1 MTPEALEKVI
11 NGTRE
16 ERKYLCSL
24 SFGLFAIYY
33 FQHYFKYELADYQKD
48 YVTDI
53 ENLLDFE
60 LEELLWV
67 AFREGAKTSF
77 AKIALCWLI
86 CYKRR
91 EYPNIDSFDKENA
104 ERILFDVAFELTN
117 NKRIRADF
125 GLLFSKE
132 RGIGDVKQ
140 NRINN
145 FITENGI
152 RVEAHSTQESV
163 RGRLHL
169 NKRPDFLL
177 IDDFENNKTKTSQ
190 AYTKQIRDHIT
201 EAMGGLGEKGVILY
215 LGNYIT
221 EYGNVQWI
229 MDRAKKSEKI
239 RVRNTPIVI
248 DGKPAWPSKYC
259 LTDEESKITGKK
271 SIEGMQRQFGSY
283 VFSYEFMNTPI
294 DDSMSEFKK
303 DFIQHVEMET
313 VRNKDTSCYVTID
326 PAISEKAS
334 ADFTGVTINWVDK
347 ENKWYLKTYKLKL
360 NSKGIIDHLFYIQKT
375 YSPTFLGMEE
385 VAFTMA
391 IQPFLEDEMRK
402 QQLFFT
408 ITPIKH
414 NKINKAER
422 IRGLIPRWESR
433 SIFLI
438 GDSSELLDEMRTF
451 PHGQHDDVL
460 DSLAMQIH
468 NAKVPYRKMYPLG
481 MGGIEQDRN
490 EAI

>member
-1 MTPEALEKVI
+1 MTDEALEKVI
-11 NGTRE
+11 SGSKE

-24 SFGLFAIYY
+24 SFGLFALYY
-33 FQHYFKYELADYQKD
+33 FQHYFNYSLADYQKD
-48 YVTDI
+48 YITDI
-53 ENLLDFE
+53 EDLLDYQ

-86 CYKRR
+86 CYKKR

-177 IDDFENNKTKTSQ
+177 VDDFENNKTKTSQ

-201 EAMGGLGEKGVILY
+201 EAMGGLGERGVILY

-221 EYGNVQWI
+221 EHGNVQWI
-229 MDRAKKSEKI
+229 MDRSKKSNKI

-259 LTDEESKITGKK
+259 LTDAESKESGKK
-271 SIEGMQRQFGSY
+271 SIEGMMRQFGSY

-294 DDSMSEFKK
+294 DDSMAEFKK
-303 DFIQHVEMET
+303 DYIQHVEMEF
-313 VRNKDTSCYVTID
+313 VRNKETSCTITID

-334 ADFTGVTINWVDK
+334 ADYTGITINFVDK
-347 ENKWYLKTYKLKL
+347 ENKWYIKSYRMKF
-360 NSKGIIDHLFYIQKT
+360 NSKDLIDHLFYLFET
-375 YSPTFLGMEE
+375 YKPIFLGLEE

-402 QQLFFT
+402 RQKFFVV
-408 ITPIKH
+408 TPIKH
-414 NKINKAER
+414 RGVNKAER
-422 IRGLIPRWESR
+422 IRGVIPRWESR

-438 GDSSELLDEMRTF
+438 GDNSEVLDEMRTF
-451 PHGQHDDVL
+451 PHGQHDDVI
-460 DSLAMQIH
+460 DSLSMQLH
-468 NAKVPYRKMYPLG
+468 NAKAPFRKQFPLG
-481 MGGIEQDRN
+481 MGSGREESN
-490 EAI
+490 PAI